1 MTTIIFPGIRR
12 MYKEP
17 GYSDVAGPKT
27 VAETIWSYLKE
38 EIVNKYTLKAA
49 GLALAIALVPAA
61 AKAIEV
67 IKTDDVKIDLGARM
81 QLLGTFR
88 NSTSTDYVPNA
99 TGGTNRDFTEIYL
112 FQNQNRLKLNADL
125 QGVLFKFENAMGSE
139 AYPGSNNLYTLY
151 EMNAEIPVKMLG
163 ENTYVVAG
171 LIRRPESVRDAA
183 FDETLLFAGESE
195 LSNIF
200 FNAGY
205 DTGVYLKTRA
215 GMVDGL
221 LGVVQGVGNL
231 PERYIP
237 EKLNLP
243 VPMIARFGFGNI
255 EDSPDRVKQLVDKQ
269 DESKWRVG
277 AGGFWLADSNAG
289 HGDLFGQMAT
299 QAEATKGPFVNGNY
313 MFSGKYYNPFMAA
326 GLFNEKGA
334 LGAIDSQFWQ
344 ANVNALARIPMGEA
358 TLVAGINWE
367 VAQFIVKGL
376 NNRPRTAAAPSGGV
390 LINGKEYNYGQLTVQ
405 GGEAYLGYLA
415 DKWWAATRVSVLVPD
430 ALMGAYTGP
439 PASVNGTSAFADNTL
454 WEITFPAL
462 GYKIN
467 KFVTLTAEL
476 EHNLNAIEAIDQNG
490 EYQLKTVPIESTL
503 LKKYQPYQLNG
514 RLQLQVAF

>member
-1 MTTIIFPGIRR
+1 ME
-12 MYKEP
+12 K
-17 GYSDVAGPKT
+17 
-27 VAETIWSYLKE
+27 
-38 EIVNKYTLKAA
+38 NTLKAA
-49 GLALAIALVPAA
+49 GLALALALIPAA
-61 AKAIEV
+61 SKAIEV
-67 IKTDDVKIDLGARM
+67 VKTDSVKLDVGARM

-88 NSTSTDYVPNA
+88 NSVTTEYAPN
-99 TGGTNRDFTEIYL
+99 TVGGTNRDFTEIYL

-125 QGVLFKFENAMGSE
+125 EGVIFKFENAMGSE

-163 ENTYVVAG
+163 EKTYIVAG

-183 FDETLLFAGESE
+183 FDENLLFAGESE
-195 LSNIF
+195 LSNLF

-205 DTGVYLKTRA
+205 DTGVYLKTRV
-215 GMVDGL
+215 GQVDGL

-243 VPMIARFGFGNI
+243 VPLIFRLGFGNI
-255 EDSPDRVKQLVDKQ
+255 EDSPDRVMQYVAKQ
-269 DESKWRVG
+269 DETKWRVG
-277 AGGFWLADSNAG
+277 TGAFWLADSNAG

-313 MFSGKYYNPFMAA
+313 MFSKNYNPFMSA
-326 GLFNEKGA
+326 GLFTEKYGVSGTPPA
-334 LGAIDSQFWQ
+334 ASSQGPIDSQFWQ

-358 TLVAGINWE
+358 TLVAGIDWE

-376 NNRPRTAAAPSGGV
+376 YNRPKTVLAPAGGV
-390 LINGKEYNYGQLTVQ
+390 LINGKEYTYGQLTVQ
-405 GGEAYLGYLA
+405 GGEAYLGYVA
-415 DKWWAATRVSVLVPD
+415 ESWWAAGRVSVLVPD
-430 ALMGAYTGP
+430 SMLGASTNVVAG
-439 PASVNGTSAFADNTL
+439 SNITTKSAFNDNTL

-476 EHNLNAIEAIDQNG
+476 EHNLNAIEAVDTDG
-490 EYQLKTVPIESTL
+490 EYQLKTVPIESTMAL
-503 LKKYQPYQLNG
+503 KYQPYQLNG